1 VNITSGTIPAF
12 TGFTGILCTSNQ
24 LVPEMASDGLL
35 DAKAPGHFELGVISG
50 QSPSCKSAAA
60 PRQRGAHFFGDGYGM
75 LWVFS

>member
-1 VNITSGTIPAF
+1 MVG
-12 TGFTGILCTSNQ
+12 TSNQ

-75 LWVFS
+75 LWVFHDAGV

>member
-1 VNITSGTIPAF
+1 
-12 TGFTGILCTSNQ
+12 
-24 LVPEMASDGLL
+24 MASDGLL